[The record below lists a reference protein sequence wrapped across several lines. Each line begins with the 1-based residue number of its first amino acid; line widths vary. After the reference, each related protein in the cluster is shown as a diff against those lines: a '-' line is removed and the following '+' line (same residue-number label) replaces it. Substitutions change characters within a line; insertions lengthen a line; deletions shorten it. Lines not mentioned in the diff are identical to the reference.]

1 VSQSHGKNRAKN
13 QRFLPDSA
21 DRAQKVIKNFAAP
34 RSLSLKN
41 RERIRELF
49 KSAKR
54 RSGSSLTVFYH
65 ISVSQDDDEK
75 QPAKE
80 FPAKWLVAI
89 PKRTGNAVVRNKLR
103 RVLRETI
110 RLWPGR
116 QKISGEVI
124 VRYNAPF
131 KSGKANAKATQ
142 VIATDKQA
150 LTYLRTELTEL
161 LETITKHVSGK

>member
-1 VSQSHGKNRAKN
+1 M
-13 QRFLPDSA
+13 
-21 DRAQKVIKNFAAP
+21 P

-65 ISVSQDDDEK
+65 ISASQFSDSGSAAESSPK
-75 QPAKE
+75 RQP
-80 FPAKWLVAI
+80 PVKWLVAI
-89 PKRTGNAVVRNKLR
+89 PKRTGSAVVRNRLR

-116 QKISGEVI
+116 ENLSGEII

-131 KSGKANAKATQ
+131 KSGKTNAKTRP

-150 LTYLRTELTEL
+150 LMSLRAELNGL
-161 LETITKHVSGK
+161 LDRVAKLTVSQKHENR

>member
-1 VSQSHGKNRAKN
+1 M
-13 QRFLPDSA
+13 
-21 DRAQKVIKNFAAP
+21 P

-54 RSGSSLTVFYH
+54 RSGLSLTVFYH
-65 ISVSQDDDEK
+65 ISATET
-75 QPAKE
+75 E
-80 FPAKWLVAI
+80 GENTEREPAKWLVAI
-89 PKRTGNAVVRNKLR
+89 PKRTGNAVVRNRFR

-116 QKISGEVI
+116 QTISGEVI

-131 KSGKANAKATQ
+131 KSGKANAKTAPA
-142 VIATDKQA
+142 VSTDKQA
-150 LTYLRTELTEL
+150 LTSLRAELITL
-161 LETITKHVSGK
+161 LETITKQVTDKKRQNR